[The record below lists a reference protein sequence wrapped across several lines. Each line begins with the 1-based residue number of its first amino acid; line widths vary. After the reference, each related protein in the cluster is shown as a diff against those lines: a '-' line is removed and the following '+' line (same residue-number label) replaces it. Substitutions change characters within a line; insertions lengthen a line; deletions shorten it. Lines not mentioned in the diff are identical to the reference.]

1 MTPEM
6 YAIHKSLE
14 SVHGV
19 PLEFEI
25 ELVQVQDSSCYQR
38 EPWVIR

>member
-6 YAIHKSLE
+6 YEIHKSLE
-14 SVHGV
+14 NVHGV

-25 ELVQVQDSSCYQR
+25 ELIEVQKSLSFQR
-38 EPWVIR
+38 EPWV